1 MFYGVVEMLR
11 VKEGGTGC
19 RTKSIPMY
27 ALIRVCIS
35 VVCLA
40 GVIIYNFFY
49 VFIIGHVVKMLR
61 MRSEVQD
68 AKGKVY

>member
-1 MFYGVVEMLR
+1 MVR

-19 RTKSIPMY
+19 RMKSIPMC

-40 GVIIYNFFY
+40 GVIIYNFFN
-49 VFIIGHVVKMLR
+49 VFILGPVVEMLR
-61 MRSEVQD
+61 VRSEVQD
-68 AKGKVY
+68 AEGKVY